1 MEKLVVIDGNFWLF
15 SCYYATAAMGN
26 LMVNKDGVP
35 TNAVYGFANRLESL
49 LKQNPEYIVVA
60 FDAKGKT
67 FRSELLE
74 EYKGTRKPTP
84 DELVCQFS
92 MVREYLEAHHIPYI
106 EKEGYEGDD
115 IIGTISKKAS
125 NQGME
130 VAVYTNDKDMMQ
142 LIDSNVK
149 QYKKPQKTNDYEVI
163 TVESFKEK
171 YNLEYVNLYG
181 FNNTYGLAVNKD
193 IAEKY
198 NLKTYSDLAK
208 VSNNLIFGAEYDFFE
223 REDGYKELQKVY
235 NMNFKKQIDMDI
247 GLKYQAMKDKKIDV
261 MVIFTTDGQLAI
273 SDVVV
278 LKDDKKMYPSY
289 RAGTVIR
296 SEILSEYPELKPVLE
311 KLNNILD
318 DKTMADL
325 NYQVESKGKK
335 PEDVAREYLQEKGLL
350 EAR

>member
-125 NQGME
+125 SQGME

-163 TVESFKEK
+163 TVESFKE
-171 YNLEYVNLYG
+171 
-181 FNNTYGLAVNKD
+181 
-193 IAEKY
+193 
-198 NLKTYSDLAK
+198 
-208 VSNNLIFGAEYDFFE
+208 
-223 REDGYKELQKVY
+223 
-235 NMNFKKQIDMDI
+235 
-247 GLKYQAMKDKKIDV
+247 
-261 MVIFTTDGQLAI
+261 
-273 SDVVV
+273 
-278 LKDDKKMYPSY
+278 
-289 RAGTVIR
+289 
-296 SEILSEYPELKPVLE
+296 
-311 KLNNILD
+311 NII
-318 DKTMADL
+318 
-325 NYQVESKGKK
+325 
-335 PEDVAREYLQEKGLL
+335 
-350 EAR
+350 